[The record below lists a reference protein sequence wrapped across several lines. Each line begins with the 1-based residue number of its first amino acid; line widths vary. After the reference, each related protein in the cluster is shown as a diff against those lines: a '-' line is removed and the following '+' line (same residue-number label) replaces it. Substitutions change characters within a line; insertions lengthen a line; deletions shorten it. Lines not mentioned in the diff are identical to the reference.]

1 MLLAHPQQV
10 ERTRGEVYGLLISTH
25 NSNWKLLTGG
35 EVGFLE
41 LQTVNQIKRHP
52 LPSFFFRGDLAIA
65 IFVVFH
71 AIRLTPTGGDL
82 FTLLKRNC
90 HHYLIV
96 RARKSFLVCSGSER
110 REAATKITSA
120 KLIFV
125 WFWQAWLWKSFI
137 FYVELKH
144 CG

>member
-1 MLLAHPQQV
+1 MLLAHPQQA

-25 NSNWKLLTGG
+25 NSNWKLLPGG

-41 LQTVNQIKRHP
+41 FQTVNQIKRHP
-52 LPSFFFRGDLAIA
+52 LLCFFFRGDLAIA

-71 AIRLTPTGGDL
+71 AVRLTPPGGDL

-110 REAATKITSA
+110 REAATKITNVR
-120 KLIFV
+120 KTYICVVLVGMTLEIV
-125 WFWQAWLWKSFI
+125 
-137 FYVELKH
+137 
-144 CG
+144 